1 MEQYGDKTAW
11 GGWLRGVLADRLAG
25 TGLRPEVEY
34 LPAEYEPV
42 RDFPGRDPVPPRLAA
57 PERYVLRIVCP
68 LEWRVTNRIPPG
80 DGALERAVEI
90 TDAVLAFYR
99 DAWPERMCTDYMYD
113 IFRRVPGLFEW
124 TSERA
129 PEILYR
135 VTMAR
140 ITQEYGSRSVRGI
153 TLYEDLLVVHTRWA
167 GDFYI
172 DMDNYRARLDE
183 VLHAMRAFMRK
194 PLRHSFLYRLRHGQD
209 TEK

>member
-42 RDFPGRDPVPPRLAA
+42 RSSPGRDPVPPRLAA
-57 PERYVLRIVCP
+57 PERYILRIVCP

-113 IFRRVPGLFEW
+113 LFRRVPGLFEW
-124 TSERA
+124 TSEQA

-140 ITQEYGSRSVRGI
+140 ITQEYGSRSVKGI

-194 PLRHSFLYRLRHGQD
+194 PLRYSFLYRLRHGQD
-209 TEK
+209 PEK